1 MTERAGQLPS
11 ILGDGNDLMNQPHV
25 MGIIVNKRNQGLI
38 AGFTGNCIAYSLL
51 VANLTSHFKR
61 ST

>member
-1 MTERAGQLPS
+1 MTERAGELPS

-38 AGFTGNCIAYSLL
+38 AGLTGNCIRIFPSHIQPHISL
-51 VANLTSHFKR
+51 
-61 ST
+61 